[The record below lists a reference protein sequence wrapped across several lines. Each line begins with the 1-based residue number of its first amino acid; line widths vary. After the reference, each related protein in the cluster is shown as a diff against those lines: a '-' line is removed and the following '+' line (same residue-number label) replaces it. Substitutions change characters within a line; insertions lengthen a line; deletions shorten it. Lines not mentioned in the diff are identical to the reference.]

1 MPTPNFREWLRGT
14 AKIPE
19 VISSIERESARKA
32 SARQAQEA
40 LRASIEAA
48 PPDMSG
54 TDKRAMRNAIEDAE
68 DEEGQADKALV
79 ELRLR
84 LKELRAIESLA
95 AAKPLAAQYR
105 TVANRLAAG
114 LNTCVA
120 DSHELIALI
129 ESLAALGFRSDADG
143 LPKPPPLLFDLGSLN
158 GPSGKLMPSQAVFNF
173 GRDATRAINRLAR
186 LKGFSL

>member
-95 AAKPLAAQYR
+95 AAKPLAA
-105 TVANRLAAG
+105 G